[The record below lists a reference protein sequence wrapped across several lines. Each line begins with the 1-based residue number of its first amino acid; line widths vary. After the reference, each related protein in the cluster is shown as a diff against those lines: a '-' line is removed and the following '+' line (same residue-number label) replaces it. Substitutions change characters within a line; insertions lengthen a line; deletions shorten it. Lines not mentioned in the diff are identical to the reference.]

1 MTENMG
7 AYTQLPWAFIPKALG
22 KVGQNVALTFP
33 VWFNDFS

>member
-1 MTENMG
+1 MTESMG
-7 AYTQLPWAFIPKALG
+7 TYAQLPWAFMPKALG